1 MEMRQMI
8 DPFLLLVAVILY
20 FSIMMAVAHYGRIRT
35 GKGAEEYYLAG
46 RNVTG
51 IVAALTYSATTY
63 SAFMMVGLV
72 GMTYAFG
79 VGALGFE
86 LTYLIGTMLLLVV
99 FAPRFWIAGRK
110 WGYIT
115 PAQLLADRYESKF
128 VGVVTALICLI
139 FLIPYISVQGTGSAY
154 LLAALSGGAIPYEV
168 GLTIMVFVMAFCA
181 VWGGFRG
188 VAWTDSIQGIVMLS
202 TSVFF
207 LLYAVQNFIGG
218 WSNLISS
225 IEGSHPSLLSVPG
238 AGFFTFPKFLELT
251 IPWFFFAL
259 TNPQVSQRL
268 FVPKSVASM
277 RGMVSGFFIFGF
289 IYTLVCVLFGF
300 VARLL
305 VPNATPADTAMPSL
319 LSNFA
324 PPIIALIITI
334 GILSAAVTTV
344 DSILLS
350 LGSMVERDVYPSL
363 AASPSK
369 RTESKLRYLIIAI
382 MSVLTWA
389 FALRPI
395 EMITLLSVMASGG
408 LLVQLP
414 TIMGAFVWKR
424 GTAAGACLSMI
435 LGGGATGL
443 LYFFKISPL
452 GYGPPIWGIILSTLI
467 YVLVS
472 LTTKAPAK
480 ADEFIGGINAELR
493 ERRMI

>member
-1 MEMRQMI
+1 MI
-8 DPFLLLVAVILY
+8 DPFLLLAAVILY
-20 FSIMMAVAHYGRIRT
+20 FSVMMAVAHYGRLRT

-51 IVAALTYSATTY
+51 LVAALTYSATTY

-86 LTYLIGTMLLLVV
+86 LTYLIGTLFLLVL
-99 FAPRFWIAGRK
+99 FAPRFWTAGRK
-110 WGYIT
+110 WGYLT
-115 PAQLLADRYESKF
+115 PAQLLADRYESRS
-128 VGVVTALICLI
+128 VGVITALICLT

-154 LLAALSGGAIPYEV
+154 LLAALSGGSIPYEL

-202 TSVFF
+202 TSIFF
-207 LLYAVQNFIGG
+207 LLYAVQIFLGG
-218 WSNLISS
+218 WSNLISG
-225 IEGSHPSLLSVPG
+225 IEGLHPELLSVPG
-238 AGFFTFPKFLELT
+238 TGFFTFPKFLELT

-268 FVPKSVASM
+268 FVPRSVASM
-277 RGMVSGFFIFGF
+277 KRMISGFFIFGF
-289 IYTLVCVLFGF
+289 IYTLACVLFGF

-305 VPNATPADTAMPSL
+305 VANATPADTAMPLL

-324 PPIIALIITI
+324 PPLVALIITL

-350 LGSMVERDVYPSL
+350 LGSMVERDIYP
-363 AASPSK
+363 AIVASPSPK
-369 RTESKLRYLIIAI
+369 TEAKLRYLIIVI

-414 TIMGAFVWKR
+414 AIVGAFIWKR
-424 GTAAGACLSMI
+424 GTAAGACWSMI
-435 LGGGATGL
+435 LGGIATGL

-452 GYGPPIWGIILSTLI
+452 GYGPPIWGIILSATV
-467 YVLVS
+467 YVSMSLV
-472 LTTKAPAK
+472 TKAPAK
-480 ADEFIGGINAELR
+480 AGEFIKAINAELR
-493 ERRMI
+493 EKGMI